1 MLLRKCKYYFFIFA
15 FATCSIY
22 SAAQIFPSNIVWEQN
37 FGKGT
42 SDPNVVGPPVTS
54 GHTDFTYSNSICPP
68 AGSYSIVWA
77 TPGQSC
83 FGGEWIFLVHDR
95 DHELNPLLDYGMF
108 MLVNDTTTSTNKTVY
123 VDTVKRNF
131 CNDVKYR
138 FSFSVIN
145 VDVKTDC
152 TYGPDF
158 PVFEYRLEDGN
169 GQLIKKDTTR
179 PGVAFVDPPDAKHFS
194 TYYFDFTI
202 PAGVTTLIPKLSLL
216 HSTYWCGEDFAVDG
230 IMITTQGP
238 SVKIAFDNEPAS
250 TVVKSVCFQQNETI
264 SLTGHIDS
272 FYTKTALQWQQSTD
286 DGVTW
291 SDIAGAADT
300 TYSRSL
306 SVPDSILFRLT
317 AAEATNIGNPDCRVV
332 SKSLRV
338 EVNGIPDSI
347 SVTSN
352 SPVCSGSDLQFNATG
367 GASYVWSGPN
377 GFSDNI
383 PFPHIFSS
391 SLSDSGIY
399 YADILTLGG
408 CIARDSTHVTMI
420 GTDVHAWPDTA
431 ICKGLSVRLI
441 ASKGTSYSWTPPN
454 GLSNTSVINPIAKP
468 DVTTTYIVKVTD
480 KDGCSDTAKI
490 KITVRNSVELVAGI
504 SGTDYLCR
512 PYDSASF
519 NDISAGKIINW
530 SWSFGNG
537 QTDTTNK
544 PPTQYYSIPDN
555 EDDYIVRFAVTDTAG
570 CTDTTYH
577 ITKVARN
584 CYVAVPT
591 AFTPNGDGLN
601 DYLYPLNA
609 YKATNLVFR
618 VYNRNGQLVF
628 ETRDWS
634 KKWDGTLR
642 GVQQASGVYVW
653 TLEYNDAS
661 NKKISLKGTSALIR

>member
-1 MLLRKCKYYFFIFA
+1 MLLKGYKYYFFLFA
-15 FATCSIY
+15 LVTCSIY
-22 SAAQIFPSNIVWEQN
+22 CTAQIAPSNIVWQQN

-42 SDPNVVGPPVTS
+42 SDPNIVGPPIAS

-77 TPGQSC
+77 TPAQSC
-83 FGGEWIFLVHDR
+83 FGGEWIFLLHDR
-95 DHELNPLLDYGMF
+95 DHELNPLLDFGMF

-123 VDTVKRNF
+123 VDTVKKNF

-145 VDVKTDC
+145 VDVQTDC

-158 PVFEYRLEDGN
+158 PVFEYRIEDGN
-169 GQLIKKDTTR
+169 GQLIGKDTTR
-179 PGVAFVDPPDAKHFS
+179 PGVAFLPPGVKKFNNYS
-194 TYYFDFTI
+194 FDFTV
-202 PAGVTTLIPKLSLL
+202 PAGVATLIPKLTLL

-238 SVKIAFDNEPAS
+238 KVSIAFDNEPAS
-250 TVVKSVCFQQNETI
+250 TIVKSVCFQKNQTI
-264 SLTGHIDS
+264 SITGTVSD
-272 FYTKTALQWQQSTD
+272 FYTNTALQWQQSID

-291 SDIAGAADT
+291 SDIAGAT
-300 TYSRSL
+300 QLVYSRSF
-306 SVPDSILFRLT
+306 SVSDSFLFRLT

-332 SKSLRV
+332 SGSLRV

-347 SVTSN
+347 TVTSN

-383 PFPHIFSS
+383 PFPHIYSS
-391 SLSDSGIY
+391 SLADSGTY
-399 YADILTLGG
+399 YVDIVTLGG
-408 CIARDSTHVTMI
+408 CLARDSTHVRMI
-420 GTDVHAWPDTA
+420 GTDVHAGPDTA
-431 ICKGLSVRLI
+431 ICKGRSVLLI
-441 ASKGTSYSWTPPN
+441 TSKGTSYSWTPGN
-454 GLSNTSVINPIAKP
+454 ALSNPSVINPTAKP
-468 DVTTTYIVKVTD
+468 DVTTTYLVKVTD
-480 KDGCSDTAKI
+480 NDGCSDTAKVTI
-490 KITVRNSVELVAGI
+490 KVLNSVELAAGI
-504 SGTDYLCR
+504 SGTEYLCR

-519 NDISAGKIINW
+519 NEASTGIIIRR

-544 PPTQYYSIPDN
+544 PPTQYYSIPDT
-555 EDDYIVRFAVTDTAG
+555 EDDYFVRLAVIDTSG

-577 ITKVARN
+577 IVKVASN
-584 CYVAVPT
+584 CYIAVPT

-618 VYNRNGQLVF
+618 VFNRSGQLVF

-634 KKWDGTLR
+634 RKWDGTLH
-642 GVQQASGVYVW
+642 GVQQSSGVYVW

-661 NKKISLKGTSALIR
+661 NKKISLKGTTALIR

>member
-1 MLLRKCKYYFFIFA
+1 MLLKRYKYHFFILVFLIG
-15 FATCSIY
+15 SIY
-22 SAAQIFPSNIVWEQN
+22 CKAQIFPSNIVWQQN

-42 SDPNVVGPPVTS
+42 SDPNVVGPPIAN
-54 GHTDFTYSNSICPP
+54 GHTDFTYSNSTCPP
-68 AGSYSIVWA
+68 AGSYSLVWA
-77 TPGQSC
+77 TPAQSC

-95 DHELNPLLDYGMF
+95 DHELNPLLDFGMF
-108 MLVNDTTTSTNKTVY
+108 MLVNDTTTATNKIVY
-123 VDTVKRNF
+123 VDTVTRNF
-131 CNDVKYR
+131 CNDVTY
-138 FSFSVIN
+138 SFSVSIIN
-145 VDVKTDC
+145 VDLTTDC
-152 TYGPDF
+152 PFGPDF
-158 PVFEYRLEDGN
+158 PVFEYRIEDGN

-179 PGVAFVDPPDAKHFS
+179 PGAQFLPPGVKKFS
-194 TYYFDFTI
+194 NYSFDFTV
-202 PAGVTTLIPKLSLL
+202 PAGVTTLIPKLTLL

-238 SVKIAFDNEPAS
+238 NVKIAFDNEPA
-250 TVVKSVCFQQNETI
+250 TTIVKSVCFQKNETI
-264 SLTGHIDS
+264 SITGNVDS
-272 FYTKTALQWQQSTD
+272 FYNNTAIQWQQSTD

-291 SDIAGAADT
+291 SDIAGATDT
-300 TYSRSL
+300 TYSRSFP
-306 SVPDSILFRLT
+306 VPDSILFRLT
-317 AAEATNIGNPDCRVV
+317 AGEATNIGNPDCRVV

-367 GASYVWSGPN
+367 GATYLWSGPN
-377 GFSDNI
+377 GFFDNI

-391 SLSDSGIY
+391 SLADSGTY
-399 YADILTLGG
+399 YADIITLGG
-408 CIARDSTHVTMI
+408 CTVRDSTRVTMI
-420 GTDVHAWPDTA
+420 GTDVRARPDTA
-431 ICKGLSVRLI
+431 ICKGGSVRLI
-441 ASKGTSYSWTPPN
+441 TSEGTSYSWTPAES
-454 GLSNTSVINPIAKP
+454 LSNPSVINPVAKP
-468 DVTTTYIVKVTD
+468 AATTTYIVNVTD
-480 KDGCSDTAKI
+480 KDGCSDTSKVTI
-490 KITVRNSVELVAGI
+490 KVRNSVELVAGI
-504 SGTDYLCR
+504 AGTDYLCR

-519 NDISAGKIINW
+519 NDVSKGNIIKW
-530 SWSFGNG
+530 SWAFGNG

-555 EDDYIVRFAVTDTAG
+555 EDDYFIRLAVTDTAG
-570 CTDTTYH
+570 CTDTAYH
-577 ITKVARN
+577 ITKVAGN
-584 CYVAVPT
+584 CYIAVPT

-634 KKWDGTLR
+634 RKWDGTLH
-642 GVQQASGVYVW
+642 GIQQASGVYVW